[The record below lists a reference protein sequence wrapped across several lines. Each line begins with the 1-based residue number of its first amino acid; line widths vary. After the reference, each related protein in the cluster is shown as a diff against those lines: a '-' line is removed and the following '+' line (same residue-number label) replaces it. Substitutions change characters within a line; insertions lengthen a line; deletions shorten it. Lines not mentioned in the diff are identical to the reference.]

1 MKLSHYQERRYN
13 AMTSNVEEVC
23 ETTDE
28 EIQSRIKNVVVFA
41 CNECGQGAMNT
52 AGVARM
58 GYDAAIRIV
67 RVQCSGQVGPIQIM
81 DALNNGA
88 DAVGVIGCCL
98 GACHFFNGNILSMH
112 RIKLMKKMFKEL
124 GYSDQFVNQWTAR
137 AAEGETAVGDFEDL
151 IDRLVVA
158 IKEKGTI
165 KDGC

>member
-1 MKLSHYQERRYN
+1 
-13 AMTSNVEEVC
+13 MTSEAGEFC
-23 ETTDE
+23 DPMDE
-28 EIQSRIKNVVVFA
+28 EIKSKINNLVVFM
-41 CNECGQGAMNT
+41 CNECGQGAANT

-58 GYDAAIRIV
+58 KYDAAIRIV

-88 DAVGVIGCCL
+88 DAVGVVGCCL

-112 RIKLMKKMFKEL
+112 RIKLMKKVFKEL

-137 AAEGETAVGDFEDL
+137 AAEGETASGDFEDMV
-151 IDRLVVA
+151 DRLVVA